1 MDINQLQYF
10 KELVYTGS
18 FTRAAANLD
27 ISQPALSTRIRQLE
41 EELELVLVDRTRK
54 PLVITEEGEK
64 VLEIALE
71 ILQRVEAI
79 REFPF
84 QRMKEIR
91 GELRIGIIPTLAPY
105 FVPLFAGELNRQY
118 PELELVVE
126 EQITSEIIHHLR
138 AGYLDAG
145 ILSTPVDAGN
155 LNIRPLFYEKFFLY
169 VSDLHPLYKK
179 ASVSLR
185 DFDPAE
191 LWYLQEG
198 NCFQNQ
204 VNAICSLAG
213 KGPAARPLVYKSN
226 SIESLRRIVESK
238 RGMTFIPEL
247 ATLMVPSEQE
257 EMIKTLTGASPVR
270 EISLVYGP
278 LYAKKHLLDAFTEVA
293 LSQLPASM
301 KKTPEMWVVDSGIKV
316 D

>member
-1 MDINQLQYF
+1 MDINQLQYL

-18 FTRAAANLD
+18 FTQAAENLD
-27 ISQPALSTRIRQLE
+27 ISQPALSTRIKQLE
-41 EELELVLVDRTRK
+41 EELELILVDRTKK
-54 PLVITEEGEK
+54 PIVVTEEGEK

-71 ILQRVEAI
+71 ILQRAEAI
-79 REFPF
+79 KELPF
-84 QRMKEIR
+84 KLIKEVK
-91 GELRIGIIPTLAPY
+91 GVLRIGIIPTLAPY
-105 FVPLFAGELNRQY
+105 FVPLFVGELNKLY
-118 PELELVVE
+118 PDLELVIE

-138 AGYLDAG
+138 TGYLDAG
-145 ILSTPVDAGN
+145 ILSTPVEAGN
-155 LNIRPLFYEKFFLY
+155 LKTRPLFYEKFFLY
-169 VSDLHPLYKK
+169 VSDRHPLYENETI
-179 ASVSLR
+179 SLR
-185 DFDPAE
+185 EFDPEE

-213 KGPAARPLVYKSN
+213 KGPASQPLVYKSN

-247 ATLMVPSEQE
+247 ATLMIPSEQE
-257 EMIKTLTGASPVR
+257 DMIKSLTGVSPVR

-293 LSQLPASM
+293 LSQLPAPM
-301 KKTPEMWVVDSGIKV
+301 KRKPEMWVVDSGIKV